1 VTTWLNIGNLLPILA
16 MAQVVKTIKG
26 RKYAYD
32 VKWDPQQRKQIWR
45 YQGKVEEK
53 IDSEKL
59 KGELYS
65 AIMRCVKMQKNDMK
79 KIMKAIQE
87 VLAKYETCW

>member
-1 VTTWLNIGNLLPILA
+1 

-26 RKYAYD
+26 HKYAYE
-32 VKWDPQQRKQIWR
+32 VKWDTKRKKQIWT
-45 YQGKVEEK
+45 YCGKVEKRIDPEK
-53 IDSEKL
+53 M

-65 AIMRCVKMQKNDMK
+65 AIMRQARVQKTDRK

-87 VLAKYETCW
+87 VISKYEDYW

>member
-1 VTTWLNIGNLLPILA
+1 

-26 RKYAYD
+26 RKYTYD
-32 VKWDPQQRKQIWR
+32 VKWDLQQKKQIWT
-45 YQGKVEEK
+45 YKGTIEKK
-53 IDSEKL
+53 IDPEKL

-65 AIMRCVKMQKNDMK
+65 AIMRHVRIQKTERK

-87 VLAKYETCW
+87 ILTKYDSYW